1 MRVSNL
7 LLPDIGELLHS
18 DPSAIREIAEE
29 IHPADLA
36 ELVENLPLEDQAILL
51 GNLTEEQAGQ
61 MLDELELTRR
71 VELFSLLPDER
82 AAQLANSMSADE
94 RADLFAQLSEEKRA
108 AVLPRMESDERTD
121 VKKLL
126 AFPPTSAGGLMTT
139 DFFALPSNVTASE
152 SIDYIRRA
160 AEGMETIS
168 EVFVVDPNG
177 VYLGAV
183 QLESLV
189 LSRGST
195 PVRELIDSTAT
206 ISVRPLTDQEEVAR
220 IFSKYD
226 LFALPVTDEG
236 GKILG
241 IITVDDVVDVLE
253 EESTEDIQKMGAVEP
268 LEAPYLETSFAEVL
282 RKRAS
287 WLVVLFLG
295 QFFTSTAMRAYEH
308 ELAIALDLALFI
320 PLVISSGGNSGSQSS
335 TLIIRAMS
343 LAHIAPEDWHRV
355 ILREVAMGLLLGLLL
370 GVIGLGRA
378 LWMGTS
384 TGIALTV
391 AVSVVGIVMSGSIV
405 GALLPMA
412 LRRVGLDPAV
422 SSAPLIASLV
432 DVSGLVLYFTVAKLF
447 LIPRLLP

>member
-18 DPSAIREIAEE
+18 DPRAIREIAEE

-36 ELVENLPLEDQAILL
+36 DLAANLPEEEQTILL
-51 GNLTEEQAGQ
+51 SNLTDEQAGQ
-61 MLDELELTRR
+61 VLDELELTHR
-71 VELFSLLPDER
+71 VEIFSRLPVDL
-82 AAQLANSMSADE
+82 AARLANSMSADE
-94 RADLFAQLSEEKRA
+94 RADLFAQLSEELRA

-126 AFPPTSAGGLMTT
+126 AFPPASAGGLMTT
-139 DFFALPSNVTASE
+139 EFFTLPSNVTAAE
-152 SIDYIRRA
+152 SIEYIRKA
-160 AEGMETIS
+160 AEGMETIH

-177 VYLGAV
+177 VYIGAV
-183 QLESLV
+183 QLEALV
-189 LSRGST
+189 LSRGNT
-195 PVRELIDSTAT
+195 PARDLIDPTSI

-220 IFSKYD
+220 MFSKYD
-226 LFALPVTDEG
+226 LFALPVTDEDG
-236 GKILG
+236 RILG

-268 LEAPYLETSFAEVL
+268 LEAPYLETAFSEIL

-287 WLVVLFLG
+287 WLVVLFVG
-295 QFFTSTAMRAYEH
+295 QFFTSTAMRVYES
-308 ELAIALDLALFI
+308 ELAMALELALFI

-343 LAHIAPEDWHRV
+343 LGQVQAEDWFKI
-355 ILREVAMGLLLGLLL
+355 ILRECAMGLLLGLLL

-378 LWMGTS
+378 LWMRTELP
-384 TGIALTV
+384 IALTV
-391 AVSVVGIVMSGSIV
+391 GASVVGIVMSGSIF

-422 SSAPLIASLV
+422 SSAPLISSLV
-432 DVSGLVLYFTVAKLF
+432 DVSGLVLYFTVARFF